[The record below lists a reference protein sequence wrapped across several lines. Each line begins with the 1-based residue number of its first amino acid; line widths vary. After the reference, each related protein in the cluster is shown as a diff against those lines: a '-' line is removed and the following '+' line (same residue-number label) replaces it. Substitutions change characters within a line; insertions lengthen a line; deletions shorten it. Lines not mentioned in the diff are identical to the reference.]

1 MDLISGVYS
10 GTFESSRHLG
20 AADGSGIASF

>member
-10 GTFESSRHLG
+10 GTLESTRHLG
-20 AADGSGIASF
+20 AADGSGITSF